1 MGAASVSRLG
11 LPRACL
17 RCDGALPEPH
27 DMVWLDSRALLQG
40 VEEDALEH
48 SAALERRRHR

>member
-40 VEEDALEH
+40 VEEDAQEH